1 MMHIMCI
8 HLYCCLM
15 QYDSNVHTY
24 TTNIQW
30 YVPSNKF
37 LQANYK
43 GGVSI
48 KGKPIKWK
56 TTATLNLV
64 RVTLLGYASGGLQPF
79 AFTTCYCLGIQLVA
93 VQNPIVVFI
102 EGSPKQIQYQA
113 GENLIKL

>member
-1 MMHIMCI
+1 
-8 HLYCCLM
+8 M

-37 LQANYK
+37 LQAK

-56 TTATLNLV
+56 MTAALNIV
-64 RVTLLGYASGGLQPF
+64 RVTLLGYTSGGLQPF
-79 AFTTCYCLGIQLVA
+79 AFSIMLLFRNTRTLVS
-93 VQNPIVVFI
+93 VQNPMVRF
-102 EGSPKQIQYQA
+102 SS
-113 GENLIKL
+113 